1 MTTIIVQT
9 KQIILTD
16 NTDNDLFYVNML
28 ADKNN
33 IKAFQIEGCKAID
46 NYIQDLA
53 EMDYHFDTIPDNHL
67 RDYDIIKNDLV
78 SKANTFKRW
87 INNTKNFDGF
97 AETIQLINR
106 KIHSNYELKI
116 TPNKVTICY

>member
-1 MTTIIVQT
+1 MATTIT
-9 KQIILTD
+9 KTQQIILTD

-46 NYIQDLA
+46 DYIQDLA
-53 EMDYHFDTIPDNHL
+53 EMDYHFDTISDNHL
-67 RDYDIIKNDLV
+67 RDYNIIKNDLV

-87 INNTKNFDGF
+87 INNTKNFDEF

-116 TPNKVTICY
+116 VPNEVTIYD

>member
-1 MTTIIVQT
+1 MATTIT
-9 KQIILTD
+9 KTQQIILTD

-46 NYIQDLA
+46 DYIQDLA
-53 EMDYHFDTIPDNHL
+53 EMDYHFDTISDNHL
-67 RDYDIIKNDLV
+67 RDYNIIKNDLV

-87 INNTKNFDGF
+87 INNTKNFDEF
-97 AETIQLINR
+97 ADTIQLINR

-116 TPNKVTICY
+116 VPNEVTIYD